1 MKLGRIQEVRDPDAE
16 RVGNPLQRGESG
28 GSQSPLQLRQ
38 AALVHAG
45 DGGQLVDGQ
54 VPLTPEQADVI
65 AKELLVRLSHVASH
79 TNLFRWWQE
88 QLAARR
94 TRGNPGIVP
103 RVTYADVT
111 ANISEWLAT
120 QPRGTKKAL
129 AAALGIDKTGL
140 SHRMSGRYQFDVEQL
155 LLVAQFAKAPPGW
168 PMVAW
173 TLAERLEALETLLSK
188 RT

>member
-1 MKLGRIQEVRDPDAE
+1 M
-16 RVGNPLQRGESG
+16 
-28 GSQSPLQLRQ
+28 
-38 AALVHAG
+38 
-45 DGGQLVDGQ
+45 
-54 VPLTPEQADVI
+54 
-65 AKELLVRLSHVASH
+65 
-79 TNLFRWWQE
+79 
-88 QLAARR
+88 
-94 TRGNPGIVP
+94 
-103 RVTYADVT
+103 TYADVT

-173 TLAERLEALETLLSK
+173 SLAERLEALETLLSK